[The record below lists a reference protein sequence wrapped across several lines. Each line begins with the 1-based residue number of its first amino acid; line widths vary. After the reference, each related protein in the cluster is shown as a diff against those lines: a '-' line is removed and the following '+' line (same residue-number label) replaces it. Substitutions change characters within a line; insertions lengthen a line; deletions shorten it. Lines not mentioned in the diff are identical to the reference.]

1 MSVKMKQDLR
11 PKAAGEQQRR
21 TRPGPKRKLSTIQIG
36 KAAIRIADT
45 AGLEAVTMQRLGQEL
60 GITTMALYRYFRG
73 KRDLLAV
80 MIETAGGPG
89 PDFAGVSRAWEHR
102 LREWSRRCLEIYV
115 RHPWF
120 LEATTRRQTGMGP
133 NELGWMDTALAI
145 LAEAGLSPGECYYAF
160 MAILG
165 HVRGYATFE
174 GIKNRSASSRQ
185 WIQELKRVASHPTTY
200 PTLKTVV
207 ESGALSRDRAS
218 AFDFGLTCIVDGIA
232 RSLRLR
238 GSRPLRLTS

>member
-1 MSVKMKQDLR
+1 
-11 PKAAGEQQRR
+11 
-21 TRPGPKRKLSTIQIG
+21 
-36 KAAIRIADT
+36 
-45 AGLEAVTMQRLGQEL
+45 MQRLGQEL
-60 GITTMALYRYFRG
+60 GVTTMALYRYFPG

-80 MIETAGGPG
+80 MIEIVGGPG
-89 PDFAGVSRAWEHR
+89 PDFAGVSRPWGHR

-145 LAEAGLSPGECYYAF
+145 LAEAGLSPGECYYSF

-174 GIKNRSASSRQ
+174 GIKTHSASPRQ
-185 WIQELKRVASHPTTY
+185 WIRELKQVMASQPRTY
-200 PTLKTVV
+200 PTLRTVL

-238 GSRPLRLTS
+238 GPRRLALARKN

>member
-1 MSVKMKQDLR
+1 MSVKMKQDFR
-11 PKAAGEQQRR
+11 PKAAEEQQRR

-36 KAAIRIADT
+36 KAAVRVADT

-60 GITTMALYRYFRG
+60 GVTTMALYRYFRG

-89 PDFAGVSRAWEHR
+89 PDVAGISKSWKHR

-120 LEATTRRQTGMGP
+120 LEATTTRQTGMGP
-133 NELGWMDTALAI
+133 NELGWVDTALAI
-145 LAEAGLSPGECYYAF
+145 LAEAGLPPGECYYAF

-174 GIKNRSASSRQ
+174 RIKTHSTSPRQ
-185 WIQELKRVASHPTTY
+185 WIQEVERVLASHPTRY
-200 PTLKTVV
+200 PTLRTVV

-218 AFDFGLTCIVDGIA
+218 AFDFGLTCIVDGID

-238 GSRPLRLTS
+238 GSRH